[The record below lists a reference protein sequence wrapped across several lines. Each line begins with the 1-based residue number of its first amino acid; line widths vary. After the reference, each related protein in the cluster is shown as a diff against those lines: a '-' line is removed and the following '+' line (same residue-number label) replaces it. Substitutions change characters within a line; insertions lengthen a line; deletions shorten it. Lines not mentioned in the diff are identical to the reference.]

1 MFGISEHRSGVF
13 TGSVPQLFVRGD
25 PLEIVF
31 DDVGVA
37 ARAAEL
43 EVGAGPSVLE
53 AVAGVAVEDVA
64 PTGVEHGLGEFPQL
78 RPQFLELVAGDVEHL
93 AMKHARLEVLL
104 LEPLLE
110 GFVVLR
116 QLALGAALAGFRL
129 GDQLRPAG
137 LEFGF
142 GLTLALTQLGLDQD
156 VVDDAADRDAEGLLQ
171 VPGVE
176 DDLEI
181 GPQPL
186 QVAGVDLR
194 GGFVFQ

>member
-1 MFGISEHRSGVF
+1 
-13 TGSVPQLFVRGD
+13 
-25 PLEIVF
+25 
-31 DDVGVA
+31 
-37 ARAAEL
+37 
-43 EVGAGPSVLE
+43 
-53 AVAGVAVEDVA
+53 
-64 PTGVEHGLGEFPQL
+64 
-78 RPQFLELVAGDVEHL
+78 
-93 AMKHARLEVLL
+93 MKHARLEVLF

-129 GDQLRPAG
+129 GNQLRPAG

-142 GLTLALTQLGLDQD
+142 GLTLALAQLGLDQD

-186 QVAGVDLR
+186 QVTGVDLR